1 MDTDSLKPIEFD
13 TNQLM
18 MDLLGP
24 NDQFIKTIEDELGIS
39 GIIRRGNLLYLPENT
54 SKELY
59 DLILSTKELLNTG
72 KKLSNQDL
80 LYALRLIKKGKN
92 PNVIDIFSR
101 EINITRKGNV
111 IRPVTIGQS
120 LYCSA
125 MQKKELVFCQG
136 PAGTGKTYLA
146 AALAT
151 KLLMEKQISRIIL
164 TRPAIE
170 AGEKIG
176 FLPGELRDKVDPF
189 FKPLYDAILD
199 FIPFERF
206 QKYLERGT
214 IEIAPL
220 AFMRGRTLKDA
231 FLILDEAQ
239 NTTKLQMKMFL
250 TRIGQ
255 NSRAVITGDIT
266 QVDLTGSGENGLSN
280 AVKVLSPLDE
290 VGFVRLRAE
299 DVVRHD
305 LVQKIVMA
313 YESYNE
319 RGD

>member
-1 MDTDSLKPIEFD
+1 LDTDSLKIEFE
-13 TNQLM
+13 TNQVML
-18 MDLLGP
+18 DLLGP
-24 NDQFIKTIEDELGIS
+24 NDLFIKTLEKELEFS
-39 GIIRRGNLLYLPENT
+39 GIVRRGNLLTLPDADL
-54 SKELY
+54 SVKLFDLISSMKEL
-59 DLILSTKELLNTG
+59 ILLG
-72 KKLSNQDL
+72 KKFSHQDL
-80 LYALRLIKKGKN
+80 LYSLRLIKNGEN
-92 PNVIDIFSR
+92 PNFYDIFSN
-101 EINITRKGNV
+101 EINITRKGTL
-111 IRPVTIGQS
+111 IRPRTPGQTF
-120 LYCSA
+120 YCSA
-125 MQKKELVFCQG
+125 MEKKALVFCQG

-151 KLLMEKQISRIIL
+151 RLLREKSISRILL

-176 FLPGELRDKVDPF
+176 FLPGELKDKVDPF

-199 FIPFERF
+199 FIPIDRF

-250 TRIGQ
+250 TRIGH
-255 NSRAVITGDIT
+255 NSRAVITGDIS
-266 QVDLTGSGENGLSN
+266 QVDLMGTGENGLSN
-280 AVKVLSPLDE
+280 AVKVLSGLE
-290 VGFVRLRAE
+290 EAEFVKLSAA

-305 LVQKIVMA
+305 LVQRIVMA
-313 YESYNE
+313 YESY
-319 RGD
+319 GLKGV